1 MKGKLGWVA
10 VALTSLGLYQCTP
23 PAQPEPGADVSSGAT
38 SGSEQP
44 CQAKFQARRAYA
56 SFQEP
61 PGEHAMAIAALET
74 EEILASL
81 RQTGC
86 APRSDLPM
94 HAAMV
99 DALGNGAL
107 IVTGITFITPE
118 LDVVE
123 VIASEAS
130 YGDAA
135 APEARSFSIRLRRA
149 RPAQPSSY
157 TAEGVP
163 DEVPVEAWHI
173 TGLDL
178 RPAGAP

>member
-1 MKGKLGWVA
+1 MKGKLGWA
-10 VALTSLGLYQCTP
+10 ALALVSLGLYQCTP
-23 PAQPEPGADVSSGAT
+23 PAPSEPASDVPSAT

-56 SFQEP
+56 SFQHP
-61 PGEHAMAIAALET
+61 LGDHALGIAALGT
-74 EEILASL
+74 EEVLGSL

-86 APRSDLPM
+86 APRPDLPM

-107 IVTGITFITPE
+107 IVTAIKFITPE

-149 RPAQPSSY
+149 HPARPSSY
-157 TAEGVP
+157 TAEGVS
-163 DEVPVEAWHI
+163 DEVEVEAWHI

-178 RPAGAP
+178 RPAGAR